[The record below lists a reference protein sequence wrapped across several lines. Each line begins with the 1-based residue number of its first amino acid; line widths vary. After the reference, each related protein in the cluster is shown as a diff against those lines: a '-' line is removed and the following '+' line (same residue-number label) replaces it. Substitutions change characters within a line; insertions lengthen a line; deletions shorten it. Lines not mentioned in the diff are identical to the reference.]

1 MISYVWTCKQP
12 FWAGR
17 GGSENYTA
25 GHIREL
31 NRRGIP
37 ARLITVGLGENDGR
51 DDFTDIA
58 FTSLDSKE
66 QLSELD
72 DTLIGVSYP
81 INVPTKRQPYTI
93 LHIPLRSSLGNDPL
107 FRSEGIETNR
117 LMAPSNFAAK
127 MWRSTLGMHAGKI
140 TAVHPFAEE
149 VFARVK
155 RPQPKTDKIRILFAG
170 RLMPD
175 KGIFTLLAALHL
187 QEMEGVSYELTAT
200 TAADNTNSGPII
212 RKLLEAHPW
221 INVVPARRNPKEMA
235 ELMAEH
241 DIVLMPSSNIF
252 WKETFGI
259 VSVEA
264 QHAGCRVVGSNS
276 GGIPETDCGGLLLVR
291 PDDPQAL
298 ARGIVKAAALGPLTE
313 AERLYASSKFTVGA
327 SVDRL
332 LNVIRTT
339 EVKRKPLLHKQGA
352 LVREQLDL
360 AFGTISELG
369 LRFAR
374 ENKLR

>member
-12 FWAGR
+12 FWGGR

-31 NRRGIP
+31 VRRGIP
-37 ARLITVGLGENDGR
+37 ARLITIGLGEDDGR
-51 DDFTDIA
+51 EDFKDIT
-58 FTSLDSKE
+58 FTSLESKE
-66 QLSELD
+66 QLSQLD

-81 INVPTKRQPYTI
+81 INVPTKRQAYTV
-93 LHIPLRSSLGNDPL
+93 LHIPLRSSLGDDPL
-107 FRSEGIETNR
+107 FDNTGIETNR
-117 LMAPSNFAAK
+117 LLAPSKFAAK
-127 MWRSTLGMHAGKI
+127 MWSSTLGMRAGKI
-140 TAVHPFAEE
+140 SAVYPFAETD
-149 VFARVK
+149 FAKVERPK
-155 RPQPKTDKIRILFAG
+155 RTNGKVRILFAG

-187 QEMEGVSYELTAT
+187 REMEGIKYELTAT
-200 TAADNTNSGPII
+200 TAADNTNGGPII

-221 INVVPARRNPKEMA
+221 VNVVPARRNPQEMA
-235 ELMAEH
+235 KLMAEH
-241 DIVLMPSSNIF
+241 DIVLMPSSDIF

-264 QHAGCRVVGSNS
+264 QHAGCRVVASNS

-298 ARGIVKAAALGPLTE
+298 ARGIARAAALGPLTT
-313 AERLYASSKFTVGA
+313 AERLYAGSKHTVAA
-327 SVDRL
+327 SVDHL
-332 LNVIRTT
+332 LDVMRTT
-339 EVKRKPLLHKQGA
+339 ENKHRPLLQKQGA

-360 AFGTISELG
+360 AFGTISEFG
-369 LRFAR
+369 LRLAR
-374 ENKLR
+374 EDKLR